1 MTDSPGKLRPKSHL
15 SAAARVVV
23 AAAGSTLAAGL
34 ALLLVALWFVVGLI
48 GGFDQ
53 HWVAV
58 LHVVAS
64 SVTFVMVFLIQHTN
78 GVETRAILL
87 KLDELIRATDGARND
102 LIAAEHRPLHE
113 QERLQ
118 STHKPADELDAGS
131 QLA

>member
-1 MTDSPGKLRPKSHL
+1 MTDSPDKLRPNSHL

-34 ALLLVALWFVVGLI
+34 AVLLVASWFVVGLI
-48 GGFDQ
+48 DGFDQ
-53 HWVAV
+53 HWVSL

-64 SVTFVMVFLIQHTN
+64 AVTFVMVFLIQHTN
-78 GVETRAILL
+78 AVETRAILL

-113 QERLQ
+113 QERLEA
-118 STHKPADELDAGS
+118 TGKAGR
-131 QLA
+131 

>member
-1 MTDSPGKLRPKSHL
+1 MTDSTGKLRPNSYL

-23 AAAGSTLAAGL
+23 AAAGSTLAAAL
-34 ALLLVALWFVVGLI
+34 AVLLVASWFVVGLI

-64 SVTFVMVFLIQHTN
+64 AVTFVMVFLIQHTN
-78 GVETRAILL
+78 GVETRAVLL
-87 KLDELIRATDGARND
+87 KLDELIRATDGASKD

-113 QERLQ
+113 QERLEP
-118 STHKPADELDAGS
+118 SIKPGS
-131 QLA
+131 GIEH

>member
-1 MTDSPGKLRPKSHL
+1 MTDGTGKLRPNSLL

-23 AAAGSTLAAGL
+23 AAAGSTVAACLAV
-34 ALLLVALWFVVGLI
+34 LLVVSWVII
-48 GGFDQ
+48 GAIDGFDP

-64 SVTFVMVFLIQHTN
+64 AVTFVMVFLIQHTN

-87 KLDELIRATDGARND
+87 KLDELIRATDGARKE

-113 QERLQ
+113 QERLDTTDQ
-118 STHKPADELDAGS
+118 AGR
-131 QLA
+131 

>member
-1 MTDSPGKLRPKSHL
+1 MTDSTGKLRPNTHL

-23 AAAGSTLAAGL
+23 AAAGSTAAAGL
-34 ALLLVALWFVVGLI
+34 AVLLVVSWFVVGVI
-48 GGFDQ
+48 DGFDQ
-53 HWVAV
+53 HWFAV

-64 SVTFVMVFLIQHTN
+64 AVTFVMVFLIQHTN

-113 QERLQ
+113 QERLEQ
-118 STHKPADELDAGS
+118 RIKPGT
-131 QLA
+131 